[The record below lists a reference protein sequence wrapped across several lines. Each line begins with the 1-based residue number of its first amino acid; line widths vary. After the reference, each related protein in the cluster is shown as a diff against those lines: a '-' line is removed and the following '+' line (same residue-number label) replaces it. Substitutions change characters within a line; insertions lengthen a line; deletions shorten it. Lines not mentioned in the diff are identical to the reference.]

1 MVRRTDVRAR
11 SRWDLLRRLSTP
23 IEEDVMK
30 VLIATLAAGAA
41 VAAATALPAT
51 GQQAPAARTL
61 TLTSVTAKGSEH
73 SIDAPPKGESAGDRF
88 VFASTLR
95 RDGAFAG
102 RMEGDCLAVDAK
114 FEGLQC
120 TLTAVLAD
128 GTISMQGAAL
138 NKKIPGATTPAAE
151 VYAIT
156 GGTGAYVGATGTMTR
171 SGNGKSDTVV
181 LSLG

>member
-1 MVRRTDVRAR
+1 MVRRTDVRAG

>member
-1 MVRRTDVRAR
+1 MK
-11 SRWDLLRRLSTP
+11 LLIT
-23 IEEDVMK
+23 
-30 VLIATLAAGAA
+30 VLATGAV

-51 GQQAPAARTL
+51 GQQAPSARTL
-61 TLTSVTAKGSEH
+61 TLTSQTARGSEH
-73 SIDAPPKGESAGDRF
+73 SIDAPPRGESAGDRF
-88 VFASTLR
+88 IFASTLR
-95 RDGAFAG
+95 RGSAMAG

-128 GTISMQGAAL
+128 GSITLQGASL
-138 NKKIPGATTPAAE
+138 NRKIPGATGSPRE

-171 SGNGKSDTVV
+171 SGNGKTDT
-181 LSLG
+181 LTFALG